1 MGVSKAWDTMSNNPS
16 WLFEDIATQNE
27 VAIEPEKKLV
37 FINMTLL
44 YLGIH
49 VFLSMPIPL
58 STFLALI
65 QK

>member
-1 MGVSKAWDTMSNNPS
+1 MSNNP
-16 WLFEDIATQNE
+16 LRLLEDIATQNE
-27 VAIEPEKKLV
+27 VAIEPENKLI
-37 FINMTLL
+37 FINMILL

-49 VFLSMPIPL
+49 VFLSIPISL

>member
-1 MGVSKAWDTMSNNPS
+1 MSNNPL
-16 WLFEDIATQNE
+16 WLLEDIATQNE
-27 VAIEPEKKLV
+27 VAIEPEKKLI

-49 VFLSMPIPL
+49 VFLSIPISL

-65 QK
+65 

>member
-1 MGVSKAWDTMSNNPS
+1 MSNNP
-16 WLFEDIATQNE
+16 LRLLEDIATQNE
-27 VAIEPEKKLV
+27 VAIEPENKLI

-49 VFLSMPIPL
+49 VFLSIPISL